1 MSYNGS
7 GTFNINSAGQPVVTG
22 TVISSTAFNAL
33 TADLGTGLST
43 AITKDGQTVATA
55 RIPFAAGINSS
66 LVTDATNTTTGSI
79 ITAGGVGIA
88 KALFVGTTAN
98 IAGTTTLAGVTATSI
113 TDSGLTSGRVTYA
126 GTAGLLQDSANLL
139 YSGTDLTVYGVTVGR
154 GAGAVAT
161 NTAVGASALV
171 ANTTADE
178 NVAIG
183 ALAMTSTTTGNA
195 NTAVGRSAL
204 RDTTTGAENTA
215 VGRTTLVANTTGSNN
230 SGTGRGALQGNTT
243 GSYNTADGAFA
254 LFSNTTAS
262 NNTAVGYQA
271 GYTSTTAIGIT
282 AVGYKALRNNTG
294 SRNSAFGG
302 GDDTSYNAALGVN
315 TTGTDNAAFSIG
327 ALAGNTTG
335 SYNTASGVA
344 ALYLNTT
351 ASNNTAVGY
360 QAGYTNTTGAN
371 LAAFGNKAGTVSTGN
386 NNTYIGAEAG
396 LAATSGTFNTFVG
409 YGAGYVVTTG
419 GKNTIIGAYSGNQGS
434 LDIRTASNYI
444 VLSDGDGTPRGI
456 FDGSGNL
463 LVGVTS
469 ATAGSGT
476 TVSNANN
483 STWAFR
489 AQSTAATNPNSILA
503 KFTAASPNNAGN
515 DFLYCEDGGSTLR
528 ARIYSNGGLANY
540 SANNAN
546 LSDRREKTNFAPA
559 TSYLDKICAIPVQ
572 TFNYIDQNLE
582 EDDGLT
588 LGVVAQD
595 VQAVAPELVMESNW
609 AGKDEEPKMRLSI
622 YQTDLQYAL
631 MKCIQ
636 EQQAIITALTTRIT
650 ALEAK

>member
-113 TDSGLTSGRVTYA
+113 TDSGLTAGRVTYA
-126 GTAGLLQDSANLL
+126 GTAGLLQDSANLTFN
-139 YSGTDLTVYGVTVGR
+139 G
-154 GAGAVAT
+154 
-161 NTAVGASALV
+161 SALAV
-171 ANTTADE
+171 TGTLSATGTATITGKATLNSTAGGSQSSNKLNFTSAAANPDG
-178 NVAIG
+178 IY
-183 ALAMTSTTTGNA
+183 M
-195 NTAVGRSAL
+195 
-204 RDTTTGAENTA
+204 
-215 VGRTTLVANTTGSNN
+215 
-230 SGTGRGALQGNTT
+230 GNTT
-243 GSYNTADGAFA
+243 GTMVVGIEGSSGGQLGVGTSAYASVVGTIGATALQLIAVNNVIATVSSTGLAVTGTVTATNSAAATVVYMQNTNA
-254 LFSNTTAS
+254 TTAYGMQIYYS
-262 NNTAVGYQA
+262 GRNPNNTAEEFIYCGDASLRFSVRSNG
-271 GYTSTTAIGIT
+271 GI
-282 AVGYKALRNNTG
+282 
-294 SRNSAFGG
+294 
-302 GDDTSYNAALGVN
+302 
-315 TTGTDNAAFSIG
+315 
-327 ALAGNTTG
+327 
-335 SYNTASGVA
+335 
-344 ALYLNTT
+344 
-351 ASNNTAVGY
+351 
-360 QAGYTNTTGAN
+360 AN
-371 LAAFGNKAGTVSTGN
+371 
-386 NNTYIGAEAG
+386 
-396 LAATSGTFNTFVG
+396 
-409 YGAGYVVTTG
+409 
-419 GKNTIIGAYSGNQGS
+419 YSGN
-434 LDIRTASNYI
+434 N
-444 VLSDGDGTPRGI
+444 V
-456 FDGSGNL
+456 
-463 LVGVTS
+463 
-469 ATAGSGT
+469 
-476 TVSNANN
+476 
-483 STWAFR
+483 
-489 AQSTAATNPNSILA
+489 
-503 KFTAASPNNAGN
+503 
-515 DFLYCEDGGSTLR
+515 
-528 ARIYSNGGLANY
+528 
-540 SANNAN
+540 N
-546 LSDRREKTNFAPA
+546 LSDRIEKTNFAPA

-636 EQQAIITALTTRIT
+636 EQQALITALTTRIT